1 MTGSRLMSCSAGGVI
16 LLGRSD
22 VHGGDG
28 EELNEGPAQDR
39 HDPLVLASLMSDL
52 GSDGVERL
60 ERSFEPEWIVD
71 ARDLFVDE
79 RFGAPAPVVERLGGV
94 LGLGLVTRKDH
105 PLGPG
110 PEPRL
115 RTSALA
121 VEGVIGDQAFD
132 PEVELTLSELT
143 RGENAVERFGL
154 VLVDHRESFLGW
166 TPSRD
171 PVEGFAKLKVLGSH
185 LPGFD
190 ESEHRD
196 ALLC

>member
-1 MTGSRLMSCSAGGVI
+1 MV
-16 LLGRSD
+16 GRGD
-22 VHGGDG
+22 IHGGDG
-28 EELNEGPAQDR
+28 EELDEGPAQDR

-79 RFGAPAPVVERLGGV
+79 RFGAPAPVVERLGSRC
-94 LGLGLVTRKDH
+94 LGLVTRHHH

-110 PEPRL
+110 PKPRL

-121 VEGVIGDQAFD
+121 VVGVIGDQAFD
-132 PEVELTLSELT
+132 PEVELTLSELS

-154 VLVDHRESFLGW
+154 VLIEDRESYLRR

-171 PVEGFAKLKVLGSH
+171 PVEGLAKLEVLGSH
-185 LPGFD
+185 LPGL
-190 ESEHRD
+190 EESESRSEHRD